1 MSSMTSSVVLVKTSS
16 TEIILGENTETVRV
30 KRYVALRPS
39 PANLLNNSCWDCGE
53 NVLLRI

>member
-1 MSSMTSSVVLVKTSS
+1 MTSSVVLVKTSS